1 MTYNEQAERAVR
13 HYREATGQYPTHM
26 RMGVAELQGLKAE
39 VSGSGGVWVVKDG
52 IPRIFG
58 CEVVLQDSLQGFWAE
73 RR

>member
-1 MTYNEQAERAVR
+1 MTYNEKAGRAVR
-13 HYREATGQYPTHM
+13 DYREATGQDPTHI
-26 RMGVAELQGLKAE
+26 RVGIADLQGLKAE

-58 CEVVLQDSLQGFWAE
+58 CEVVLQDNLQGFWAE